1 MKIVYLCTLCVVCV
15 SGVRRF
21 QEARAAAALTAAD
34 SDATRSLAAGTES
47 PALSTDAQVA
57 VPECSHHPVAA
68 EPDSS
73 AETEP
78 VPELTS
84 DDDAVDDEVGAV
96 DTTSIWSCDEEEPE
110 TVWAETESWSKS
122 KCSESDSCFDE
133 TLSAL
138 DCSLF
143 SRSDQDDV
151 RLWYDGV
158 GID

>member
-34 SDATRSLAAGTES
+34 SDATRSLVAGTES
-47 PALSTDAQVA
+47 PALSTDARVA
-57 VPECSHHPVAA
+57 VPELSYHPVA

-78 VPELTS
+78 EPELTS
-84 DDDAVDDEVGAV
+84 DDDDVDDEVGTV

-143 SRSDQDDV
+143 S
-151 RLWYDGV
+151 
-158 GID
+158 

>member
-1 MKIVYLCTLCVVCV
+1 V

-47 PALSTDAQVA
+47 PALSTDARVA
-57 VPECSHHPVAA
+57 VPEWSYHPVAA
-68 EPDSS
+68 ESDSS

-78 VPELTS
+78 EPELTS
-84 DDDAVDDEVGAV
+84 DDDDVDNEVGTV

-110 TVWAETESWSKS
+110 TVWAETESWSE
-122 KCSESDSCFDE
+122 SECFECDSYIDE
-133 TLSAL
+133 ALSAL

-143 SRSDQDDV
+143 S
-151 RLWYDGV
+151 
-158 GID
+158 

>member
-1 MKIVYLCTLCVVCV
+1 V

-34 SDATRSLAAGTES
+34 SDATRSLAAGTDS
-47 PALSTDAQVA
+47 PALSTDARVA
-57 VPECSHHPVAA
+57 VPECNHHPVAA

-78 VPELTS
+78 EPELTS
-84 DDDAVDDEVGAV
+84 DDDDVDDEVGAV
-96 DTTSIWSCDEEEPE
+96 DTTSIWSCDEEELSG
-110 TVWAETESWSKS
+110 AETKSWSES
-122 KCSESDSCFDE
+122 ECSESDSCFDE

-143 SRSDQDDV
+143 S
-151 RLWYDGV
+151 
-158 GID
+158 